1 MRGGGKERRKKKEKL
16 LVKKNVETRNKELM
30 FLEAVSKE
38 GVKSTFFGSFAK
50 FSNLQEQK
58 KV

>member
-1 MRGGGKERRKKKEKL
+1 MRGGGKERKKKKREIAC
-16 LVKKNVETRNKELM
+16 KKNSGNKELM